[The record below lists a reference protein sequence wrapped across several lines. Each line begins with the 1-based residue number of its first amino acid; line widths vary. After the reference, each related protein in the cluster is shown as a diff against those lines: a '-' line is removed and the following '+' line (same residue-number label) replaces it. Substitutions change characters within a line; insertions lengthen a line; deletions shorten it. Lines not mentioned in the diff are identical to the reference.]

1 MLWSCRS
8 TSSSDSALQHAPTP
22 QNQQQLAAK
31 QPVNTDSSSLPP
43 GYLSADDATEHHA
56 LAEEGKASWYGGR
69 KIKKGKRTASG
80 HSFDPSGYTAAHRFL
95 PFGTMVRV
103 FNLANNKSVDVRIND
118 RGPHT
123 QDRIID
129 ISRQAAKELDM
140 IGDGVAQVRIEALNC
155 KLDANDTLA
164 GEFWVQVNALF
175 NEKELSHLK
184 TSASKT
190 KKELKV
196 KNTAKSKK
204 QKSRLLIGPYMK
216 LDDALKVATEMHQRY
231 DSAFVIA
238 N

>member
-1 MLWSCRS
+1 MLWSCKAP
-8 TSSSDSALQHAPTP
+8 SSSNSALQHAPVP
-22 QNQQQLAAK
+22 QNLQQTAEP
-31 QPVNTDSSSLPP
+31 QPLTATASSLPP
-43 GYLSADDATEHHA
+43 GYLSAQDATEHHA
-56 LAEEGKASWYGGR
+56 LSEEGKASWYGGR
-69 KIKKGKRTASG
+69 KIKKGTRTASG
-80 HSFDPSGYTAAHRFL
+80 HSFDPAGYTAAHRFL

-103 FNLANNKSVDVRIND
+103 FNLSNNKSVDVRIND

-129 ISRQAAKELDM
+129 ISRQAAQEIGM

-155 KLDANDTLA
+155 KLDSNDTLA

-175 NEKELSHLK
+175 NEKELSHLETRAK
-184 TSASKT
+184 KT

-204 QKSRLLIGPYMK
+204 QKSRLLIGPYIK
-216 LDDALKVATEMHQRY
+216 LDEALKVATEMHHRY